1 MKMWLAINICGM
13 CLGVST
19 QSKAWTTTDTLLL
32 NRIYHYADSSY
43 ARPIDTTY
51 YSYTRYTI
59 DIHRKNILLMA
70 VPNLF
75 DMARSGKRHFMG
87 ESIRK
92 HVYNGKGT
100 HDTQTLAS
108 YTTLPH
114 SENILPPAIMYLSPK
129 LYDVTLV
136 DKFILS
142 PFNRHNK
149 MFYHLKFI
157 SQTDSL
163 ALLSF
168 KPKVDNTQL
177 VKGNAI
183 IDSRTGRVITC
194 HAEGEYNM
202 LRFELDADT
211 GDKERDKLMV
221 KNCILRTTF
230 KFMGNQMAA
239 TYHVN
244 YDLAPVDSTKLYPNK
259 PAFTI
264 QSLRKDSLTRVE
276 KEIFQPVYMADIRQ
290 DTLNMQY
297 NRPRGF
303 FWRKLGDYL
312 VDRIGSD
319 FGKSNQ
325 GYFRLNAPFNPFY
338 MEYSP
343 SRGFTYMND
352 FRLGY
357 TFNPRMALFAQI
369 KAAYFFREK
378 RITFYAP
385 LVFYYNRE
393 RNFYSRLELSTGNRI
408 YSSTIADRV
417 SEPLLNRF
425 FDIGKDLYQFIDRY
439 VKFDTNIDFSTKW
452 SMRVGFVFHKRKP
465 IDPSAFEMLSFP
477 IVFRSF
483 APTVELSIRP
493 LGWNGPIFT
502 IDYERSLTKAF
513 RSNTSYERWEIDGQ
527 YLYRLPRLRTLSMRL
542 GTGFYTQ
549 KGRSSYFLDYS
560 NFRENTIPGGWN
572 DGWSGEFELLDAS
585 WYNASNYYVRG
596 NFTYETPLLAV
607 SWLPFVGHYIEM
619 ERIYVSA
626 LSVKALHPY
635 LECGYGFTT
644 RLFTIGAFVSNRNWK
659 FDGFGLKFGFEL
671 FRHW

>member
-1 MKMWLAINICGM
+1 MKMRHVIIVCGM
-13 CLGVST
+13 CIGVSA
-19 QSKAWTTTDTLLL
+19 QSKTWTATDTLLL
-32 NRIYHYADSSY
+32 NRIYRYADSCY

-59 DIHRKNILLMA
+59 DIRRKNILLMA

-75 DMARSGKRHFMG
+75 DLARSGKRHFMG
-87 ESIRK
+87 ESIRR
-92 HVYNGKGT
+92 HTYNKNAG
-100 HDTQTLAS
+100 HNTQTLVS

-114 SENILPPAIMYLSPK
+114 SENILPPAIKYLSPK

-136 DKFILS
+136 DKFLLS

-149 MFYHLKFI
+149 MFYQLRFL

-163 ALLSF
+163 VLLSF

-183 IDSRTGRVITC
+183 INRRTGRVITC
-194 HAEGEYNM
+194 HAEGEYDM
-202 LRFELDADT
+202 LRFELDTDT
-211 GDKERDKLMV
+211 GDKEHDKLAV
-221 KNCILRTTF
+221 KSCILRTTF

-239 TYHVN
+239 TYRVN
-244 YDLAPVDSTKLYPNK
+244 YDLSPIDSAKVYHSK

-264 QSLRKDSLTRVE
+264 NLLRKDSLTRIE
-276 KEIFQPVYMADIRQ
+276 REIFQPVFLADIRQ
-290 DTLNMQY
+290 DTVRTQPD
-297 NRPRGF
+297 RPHGM

-325 GYFRLNAPFNPFY
+325 GYFRLNAPFDPFY

-357 TFNPRMALFAQI
+357 TFGPRTSLFVQC
-369 KAAYFFREK
+369 KVGYFFREK
-378 RITFYAP
+378 RVTFYAP

-393 RNFYSRLELSTGNRI
+393 RNFYSRFELSTGNRI
-408 YSSTIADRV
+408 YSSTIADRL
-417 SEPLLNRF
+417 SESLLNKL
-425 FDIGKDLYQFIDRY
+425 FDIGKDLYQFTDRY
-439 VKFDTNIDFSTKW
+439 MKFDTNIDFSSKW
-452 SMRVGFVFHKRKP
+452 GLRVGFVFHKRKP
-465 IDPSAFEMLSFP
+465 LDPSAFELLSFP
-477 IVFRSF
+477 VVFRSF
-483 APTVELSIRP
+483 APSFELSIRP
-493 LGWNGPIFT
+493 WGWKGPIFT
-502 IDYERSLTKAF
+502 IDYERSLSHAF
-513 RSNTSYERWEIDGQ
+513 KSNTSYERWEIDGQ
-527 YLYRLPRLRTLSMRL
+527 YLHRLPRLRALSMRL

-572 DGWSGEFELLDAS
+572 DGWSGEFELLNAS

-607 SWLPFVGHYIEM
+607 SWLPLVGHYIEM

-626 LSVKALHPY
+626 LSVKSLHPY

-644 RLFTIGAFVSNRNWK
+644 RLFSIGAFVSNRNWK